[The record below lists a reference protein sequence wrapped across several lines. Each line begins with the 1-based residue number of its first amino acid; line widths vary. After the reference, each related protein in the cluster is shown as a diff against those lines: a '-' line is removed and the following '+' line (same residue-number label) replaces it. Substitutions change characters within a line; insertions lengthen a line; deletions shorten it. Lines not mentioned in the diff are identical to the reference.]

1 MVVVVWVLNLA
12 RPVKFPFTDF
22 DRSASGSRATES
34 ESAARGARIEAF
46 TRV

>member
-22 DRSASGSRATES
+22 DRSASGARAT

>member
-12 RPVKFPFTDF
+12 RPVKFPIPFTDF

-34 ESAARGARIEAF
+34 AARGARIEAF